1 MKKIAI
7 LALATMAA
15 IPAFSQSFVDK
26 LMGQYRVDVDDAIL
40 LGGLARDF
48 GLDDSTIFDVRNR
61 YGYNDNEL
69 MSALYLNRYG
79 RTSWDDIYRMRRNGM
94 GWGQIAHA
102 VGMHPGD
109 FNKARKN
116 QQWSSD
122 RDMFDDIWRDRF
134 NRKGTRRSDLDSAR
148 NRGFSYRDA
157 YVADQI
163 ARHNRVSFGDV
174 VNRYNSTRNWNETQR
189 RMAEYQS
196 NYNKNQRVRPL
207 LGGRTNTA
215 RPNPTLRP
223 KVQPPKKSDQKR
235 VFDKSKGKSK
245 VDDDKNKNKNKSKSN
260 GKGKGKGKGFLG

>member
-15 IPAFSQSFVDK
+15 IPAFSQSFADK
-26 LMGQYRVDVDDAIL
+26 LMNQYRVDLDDAIL
-40 LGGLARDF
+40 IGGLARDF
-48 GLDDSTIFDVRNR
+48 GLNDSTIFDVRNR

-79 RTSWDDIYRMRRNGM
+79 KASWDDIYKMRRNGM

-116 QQWSSD
+116 QQWSND

-134 NRKGTRRSDLDSAR
+134 NRKGTRRSDIDLAR

-157 YVADQI
+157 YIADQI
-163 ARHNRVSFGDV
+163 ARNNRSSLNDV
-174 VNRYNSTRNWNETQR
+174 VNRYNQTRDWRVTRERFLRNMQR
-189 RMAEYQS
+189 S
-196 NYNKNQRVRPL
+196 NNDRPIL
-207 LGGRTNTA
+207 SGGRPAIQPRTKAKN
-215 RPNPTLRP
+215 
-223 KVQPPKKSDQKR
+223 PPKKSDQKR
-235 VFDKSKGKSK
+235 VFDKNKG
-245 VDDDKNKNKNKSKSN
+245 KNKSDDKSKSK
-260 GKGKGKGKGFLG
+260 GKGKGKGKGNGGFLNGR